1 MTISCF
7 KDIMTLM
14 TIMTIV
20 SNEHHALHDYHDLHY
35 SHDLYGY
42 HDIFMSIM
50 TKRFPNESCA
60 TRQMWHL
67 KWLPFLLISS
77 SGQNTIF

>member
-20 SNEHHALHDYHDLHY
+20 SNEHHALHNYHELHY

-42 HDIFMSIM
+42 HDIFFSISTM
-50 TKRFPNESCA
+50 TKRFRNELCA
-60 TRQMWHL
+60 TRQRWHL
-67 KWLPFLLISS
+67 
-77 SGQNTIF
+77 